1 MFCNLL
7 WVLEVFS
14 VVTCLAVLRHGY
26 GRWQAIV
33 DDKDLRV
40 QELICQELNLPFI
53 TLPVPGASQA
63 QDAANIAATETPAN
77 QTKETGGGTDLAA
90 EAAQGAPDAPNR
102 TQLYPDSN
110 TLYHFREMQR
120 RQVEFV
126 KKRVLL
132 LEKAL
137 NAELQKEA
145 FVSLCFLHILNLSP
159 CLACYIF

>member
-1 MFCNLL
+1 MRTTSSLALVCNLL
-7 WVLEVFS
+7 SVSEVFS

-40 QELICQELNLPFI
+40 QEVICQELNLPFI

-63 QDAANIAATETPAN
+63 QDAANIAATGTPAN
-77 QTKETGGGTDLAA
+77 QTTGIGVGTNSAA
-90 EAAQGAPDAPNR
+90 EAAQGAPEAANR
-102 TQLYPDSN
+102 TQLYPDSS

-137 NAELQKEA
+137 NAELQKEV
-145 FVSLCFLHILNLSP
+145 FVSF
-159 CLACYIF
+159 

>member
-1 MFCNLL
+1 MHY
-7 WVLEVFS
+7 
-14 VVTCLAVLRHGY
+14 CLHERHGY

-63 QDAANIAATETPAN
+63 QDVANIAATETPAN
-77 QTKETGGGTDLAA
+77 QTKGAGGGTDLAA
-90 EAAQGAPDAPNR
+90 EAAQGAPDAPIR

-120 RQVEFV
+120 RQVEFI

-145 FVSLCFLHILNLSP
+145 FVSLFTSFTSCT
-159 CLACYIF
+159 C